1 MTNIFFLVLRRMRMP
16 LIVLVSVYSVATLGM
31 TLIPGVTPSGDAWR
45 MTFFQA
51 FYFVSFMGTT
61 IGFGEI
67 PHEFT
72 QLQRSW
78 VLVCIYT
85 SVIAWLYGI
94 GSLLRLVQDESFLHA
109 VSWRNFQQSI
119 KKIDT
124 PFYIICGY
132 GETGEMINHGLT
144 DLGIQTV
151 ILDVEKERISS
162 LELGNFLVSPIAV
175 TADITDPDNLVK
187 AGINHAFCKGLIAVT
202 NHDHINLQVAV
213 AGKLVNNKIKL
224 ISRSEIEDEAKNM
237 ASFGTDLIINPY
249 LVFARRL
256 RMLITTPGLF
266 QIQHWFINQYA
277 NEGITQ
283 DLTENGLPAG
293 NWVICGYGR
302 FGKAIHEAIGDVV
315 DNVTIVTPDPISDRA
330 PDNSIVGRGTEADT
344 LLEAN
349 LRSADV
355 IVAASEDDAN
365 NLSIVM
371 TAKQLN
377 SEIIT
382 IARSSKEANKTLFN
396 HANCHYTLRRS
407 LVVANEVLTYISRPL
422 VTKFIRFSGSLSEN
436 EVSQLLNEIDRLTGL
451 KEPITWRLVITPE
464 SSPELVDFLSN
475 GVVTTLGQISE
486 SNRVNHSRCLPLLLL
501 RDGISTVLPS
511 LDEQIEI
518 GDQILFCGPKGSTLL
533 PQHLQHNTELLDTL
547 INNNKHYIPLL
558 RWLQRKQ

>member
-1 MTNIFFLVLRRMRMP
+1 MP
-16 LIVLVSVYSVATLGM
+16 LIVLVAVYSIATLGM
-31 TLIPGVTPSGDAWR
+31 TLIPGVTPDGEPWK

-61 IGFGEI
+61 IGFGEL
-67 PHEFT
+67 PFEFT
-72 QLQRSW
+72 QTQRSW
-78 VLVCIYT
+78 VLICIYT

-94 GSLLRLVQDESFLHA
+94 GSLLRLVQDDSFLHA

-119 KKIDT
+119 KKIDS

-151 ILDVEKERISS
+151 ILDLEKERISS
-162 LELGNFLVSPIAV
+162 LELGNFLVNPIAV
-175 TADITDPDNLVK
+175 TADITDPNTLIK
-187 AGINHAFCKGLIAVT
+187 AGINHPFCRGLISVT
-202 NHDHINLQVAV
+202 NNDHINLQVAV
-213 AGKLVNNKIKL
+213 AGKLVNDKIKL

-249 LVFARRL
+249 LVFARRIK
-256 RMLITTPGLF
+256 MLITKPVLF
-266 QIQHWFINQYA
+266 QIQHWFINQYT

-283 DLTENGLPAG
+283 DLTENGLPSG

-302 FGKAIHEAIGDVV
+302 FGKAMHEAIRDVV
-315 DNVTIVTPDPISDRA
+315 DNVTIVTPDPIIDRA

-344 LLEAN
+344 LLEAD
-349 LRSADV
+349 LRNADV

-377 SEIIT
+377 SEIVT

-396 HANCHYTLRRS
+396 HASCHYTLRRS

-422 VTKFIRFSGSLSEN
+422 VTKFIRFSGSLTED
-436 EVSQLLNEIDRLTGL
+436 EVGQLFTDIDLLTGTR
-451 KEPITWRLVITPE
+451 EPVTWRLVITPE
-464 SSPELVDFLSN
+464 TSPELVDFLSN
-475 GVVTTLGQISE
+475 GVVATLRQLSE
-486 SNRVNHSRCLPLLLL
+486 SDRVANSRCIPLLLM

-533 PQHLQHNTELLDTL
+533 PQHLQHNMELLDTL
-547 INNNKHYIPLL
+547 INKNKHYIPLL
-558 RWLQRKQ
+558 RWLKRKRSARVV